1 MEPTM
6 SQFLMVL
13 ALAVVLSLG
22 PTFIPVVVSLVH
34 AIIGSVRKS
43 ATTVS
48 AARQRQPVP
57 SPAV

>member
-1 MEPTM
+1 MEPNM

-13 ALAVVLSLG
+13 ALSVGLSLG

-34 AIIGSVRKS
+34 AIIGSVRKAAGTAS
-43 ATTVS
+43 AV
-48 AARQRQPVP
+48 RVRQPVP

>member
-1 MEPTM
+1 M

-22 PTFIPVVVSLVH
+22 PTFIPVVVSIVH
-34 AIIGSVRKS
+34 AIIGSVRKTG
-43 ATTVS
+43 TTVS

>member
-1 MEPTM
+1 M

-34 AIIGSVRKS
+34 AIIASVRKS
-43 ATTVS
+43 VRADS
-48 AARQRQPVP
+48 AVRVERPVA

>member
-13 ALAVVLSLG
+13 ALSVVLSWG

-34 AIIGSVRKS
+34 AIIGWVRN
-43 ATTVS
+43 TPG
-48 AARQRQPVP
+48 AAMRLRRPVR

>member
-22 PTFIPVVVSLVH
+22 PTFIPVVVSIVH
-34 AIIGSVRKS
+34 AIIGSVRKAARTAS
-43 ATTVS
+43 AT
-48 AARQRQPVP
+48 RLRQPVP

>member
-1 MEPTM
+1 M

-43 ATTVS
+43 AGT
-48 AARQRQPVP
+48 QG
-57 SPAV
+57 PAPAFCSKQTELG

>member
-1 MEPTM
+1 M

-22 PTFIPVVVSLVH
+22 PTFIPVLVSLVH

-43 ATTVS
+43 AGTVS
-48 AARQRQPVP
+48 AVRATRVRQPVP
-57 SPAV
+57 SPVV